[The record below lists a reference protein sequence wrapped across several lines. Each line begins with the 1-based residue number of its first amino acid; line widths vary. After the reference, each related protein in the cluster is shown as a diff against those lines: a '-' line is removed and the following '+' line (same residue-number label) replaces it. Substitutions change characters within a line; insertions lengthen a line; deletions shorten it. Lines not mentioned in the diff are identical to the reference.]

1 MAGHPSRAAADLTRL
16 AMQCNVSHRYL
27 CTLLDIDTNE
37 WMTLDTIVVEISDGK
52 DIALNAFLWRDTQCV
67 RGTEVYA
74 ELHDSR
80 FPK

>member
-37 WMTLDTIVVEISDGK
+37 WMTLDS
-52 DIALNAFLWRDTQCV
+52 
-67 RGTEVYA
+67 
-74 ELHDSR
+74 
-80 FPK
+80 